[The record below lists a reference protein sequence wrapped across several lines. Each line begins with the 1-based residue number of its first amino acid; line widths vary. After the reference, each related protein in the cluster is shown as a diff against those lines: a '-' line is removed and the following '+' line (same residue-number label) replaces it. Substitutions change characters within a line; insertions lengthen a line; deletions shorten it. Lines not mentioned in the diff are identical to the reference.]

1 MCATALVILA
11 DGFEELETVAPV
23 DILRRGGVDVLLAS
37 AGDDLALRGRNGI
50 ILQAD
55 CPLDAVKGQCFDLLL
70 LPGGP
75 AVGQLRQDTRILER
89 VKAQANEKKLIGAI
103 CAAPLILLDAE
114 VLGGH
119 AYTAHFSTQKELPAS
134 TGQVVEVHKTIITSR
149 GAGTALAFGLALL
162 KQLTDGQTADAVAK
176 AIMLE

>member
-23 DILRRGGVDVLLAS
+23 DVLRRGGVDVLLTS
-37 AGDDLALRGRNGI
+37 AGDDLAVRGRNGI

-55 CPLDAVKGQCFDLLL
+55 CPLDAVKGQSFDLLL

-75 AVGQLRQDTRILER
+75 AVAELRKDTRILDR
-89 VKAQANEKKLIGAI
+89 VKAQAHEKKLIGAI
-103 CAAPLILLDAE
+103 CAAPLILLDAD
-114 VLGGH
+114 VLGEQP
-119 AYTAHFSTQKELPAS
+119 YTAHFSTENELPAS
-134 TGQVVEVHKTIITSR
+134 TGQAMEANKAIVTSR
-149 GAGTALAFGLALL
+149 GAGTALLFGLVLL
-162 KQLTDGQTADAVAK
+162 KQLTSKQTADDVAK